1 MSRTILMFAACFSLA
16 AGAAVGQT
24 PLPDDAPVPMS
35 PGHELDAA
43 TLHERCRPIVGAAMA
58 PRGPRHHGARGQATR
73 LVPPEK
79 MAPLH
84 ATCANELVAQEGAAA
99 APAPK
104 PARSTDERVDDARRQ
119 ERR

>member
-1 MSRTILMFAACFSLA
+1 MPRTALMLAACFSLA
-16 AGAAVGQT
+16 AGAAAGQT
-24 PLPDDAPVPMS
+24 PARDDAPSPMS
-35 PGHELDAA
+35 PGHEIDAA
-43 TLHERCRPIVGAAMA
+43 QLHERCRPIVGPAME

-79 MAPLH
+79 MEPLH
-84 ATCANELVAQEGAAA
+84 AACVNELVAREAAAA

-104 PARSTDERVDDARRQ
+104 ARSTDERIDGGRRQ